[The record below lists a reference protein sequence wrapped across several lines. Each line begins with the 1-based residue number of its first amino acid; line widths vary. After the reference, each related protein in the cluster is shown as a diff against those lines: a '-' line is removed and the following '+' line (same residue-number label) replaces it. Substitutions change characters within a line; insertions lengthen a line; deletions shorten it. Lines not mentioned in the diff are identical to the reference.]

1 MTTVVGIDIGASAV
15 KVAVLRTTYRKTSFA
30 ALVAVDVAQAGSPA
44 DAVRSAVF
52 AALAGKPASHDGIAT
67 AIEGARV
74 GLRTVS
80 LPASVQR
87 QLGDVLA
94 FELESQV
101 PFEMSEAVFD
111 YRVLAPR
118 LDREGDDLQVLTAV
132 ARASDVAAR
141 IEMMKSAIGQEPERV
156 GVGAFPLAALTPFI
170 PALMEDGPIVVID
183 LGTTSSE
190 VLFLRAGEPVFGRTL
205 SYGTEGL
212 PASAPRLAREIR
224 TTIAS
229 FRSSGAPAPVRV
241 FLCGG
246 GAHVSGA
253 EGFLAGELEL
263 PVEALPAPG
272 IEMGEL
278 PPDQA
283 NDLARFAKAIG
294 LALSL
299 TPRGAGLNLRRGPLA
314 FERGFAWVKDKL
326 PMLAG
331 LAAVIFV
338 SFSFSAWARLHALS
352 TEHDALEG
360 ALGIVTKDVLGEE
373 TTEPDR
379 AEDLLA
385 QASASIDDDPMPHG
399 DAFDVMDKLS
409 EDIPQSMVHDV
420 EDFDFQKG
428 HSVVHGIVGTI
439 PDAQSIAT
447 SLQGERCFDDVKVVR
462 TTQVVGGD
470 RQKYVMEFD
479 LKCPEDVKAAPKKK
493 GESAAASATASGSA
507 GAK

>member
-1 MTTVVGIDIGASAV
+1 MTTVVGIDIGASAI
-15 KVAVLRTTYRKTSFA
+15 KVAVLRSTYRKTSFV
-30 ALVAVDVAQAGSPA
+30 ALVAVDVALAGSPA
-44 DAVRSAVF
+44 DAVRSALF
-52 AALAGKPASHDGIAT
+52 TALGGKPTAHDGIAT

-74 GLRTVS
+74 GLRTVA

-111 YRVLAPR
+111 YRVLGPR
-118 LDREGDDLQVLTAV
+118 IEREGSELQVLTAV

-141 IEMMKSAIGQEPERV
+141 IEMLKLAIGQEPERV
-156 GVGAFPLAALTPFI
+156 GVGAFPLASLTPFI
-170 PALMEDGPIVVID
+170 PALMDEGPIVILD

-190 VLFLRAGEPVFGRTL
+190 VLFLRGGEPVFGRTL
-205 SYGTEGL
+205 SHGTEGL

-229 FRSSGAPAPVRV
+229 FRSSGAPPPVRV
-241 FLCGG
+241 FLGGG

-263 PVEALPAPG
+263 PVEVLPSPA
-272 IEMGEL
+272 IEIGEL
-278 PPDQA
+278 PLEQA
-283 NDLARFAKAIG
+283 QDLPRFAKAIG

-299 TPRGAGLNLRRGPLA
+299 TPRGVGLNLRRGPLA

-352 TEHDALEG
+352 TEHDSLEG

-399 DAFDVMDKLS
+399 DAFDVIVKMS

-428 HSVVHGIVGTI
+428 HTVVHGIVGTI

-470 RQKYVMEFD
+470 RQKYVLEFD

-493 GESAAASATASGSA
+493 GESAAASATASASA
-507 GAK
+507 GGK